1 MLYYNSFFDLSTG
14 KLHFLK
20 IFLDFFAGKLYIISG
35 HIIVEKGE
43 NSMLDLGN
51 KEVMSKNLKRLM
63 KERNV
68 TAKKLSKDLNFP
80 YTTLLSWLKAE
91 YYPRIDKIEAMADYF
106 GVLKSE
112 LIESQTAEQEKP
124 IIDDGL
130 TDGQRQLIEFARS
143 LTEEQAALALRLLR
157 SLVEAD

>member
-1 MLYYNSFFDLSTG
+1 
-14 KLHFLK
+14 
-20 IFLDFFAGKLYIISG
+20 
-35 HIIVEKGE
+35 
-43 NSMLDLGN
+43 MLDLGN

-143 LTEEQAALALRLLR
+143 LTEEQAAVALRVLR